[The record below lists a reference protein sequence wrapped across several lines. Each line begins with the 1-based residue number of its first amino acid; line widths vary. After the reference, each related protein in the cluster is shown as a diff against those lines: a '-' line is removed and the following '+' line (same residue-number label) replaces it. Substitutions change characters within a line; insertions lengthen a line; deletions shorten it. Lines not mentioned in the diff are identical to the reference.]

1 MAQLI
6 PLKHRETGEEKE
18 GIYGFSWTILFFGAL
33 PVVIRRNVAPMGYYL
48 IFGDLILLVGEILA
62 LGLEHLPIAGPIV
75 NILRIIC
82 VIASPI
88 VTIFQ
93 IICAFEYNKYYTN
106 RLLESGYQL
115 SGSEQR
121 NAAAAEAL
129 GITAQA
135 YSINRKCPFCAEYV
149 KAEASVCRFCQ
160 KDLPRLDASRS
171 ELSQIRT
178 DMDRNQAHAD
188 QQKQLLDRLGVE
200 QRDGLFYYHGKGYH
214 SLSDIPFG
222 KK

>member
-33 PVVIRRNVAPMGYYL
+33 PVVIRRNVTPMGYYL
-48 IFGDLILLVGEILA
+48 IFGDLTLLVGEILA
-62 LGLEHLPIAGPIV
+62 LGLEHLSIAGPIV
-75 NILRIIC
+75 NILRIIS

-106 RLLESGYQL
+106 RLLGRGYQL

-135 YSINRKCPFCAEYV
+135 YSSNRKCPFCAEYV
-149 KAEASVCRFCQ
+149 KA
-160 KDLPRLDASRS
+160 P
-171 ELSQIRT
+171 
-178 DMDRNQAHAD
+178 
-188 QQKQLLDRLGVE
+188 
-200 QRDGLFYYHGKGYH
+200 H
-214 SLSDIPFG
+214 SLEHPTLN
-222 KK
+222 

>member
-1 MAQLI
+1 MKALTTRMLVSI
-6 PLKHRETGEEKE
+6 ATR
-18 GIYGFSWTILFFGAL
+18 LFRTVAAMIAPCSVKASGKVPENL
-33 PVVIRRNVAPMGYYL
+33 SLRRWSQ
-48 IFGDLILLVGEILA
+48 
-62 LGLEHLPIAGPIV
+62 IATTSSISAFV
-75 NILRIIC
+75 NSKTKSAGKRSLFRC
-82 VIASPI
+82 
-88 VTIFQ
+88 
-93 IICAFEYNKYYTN
+93 
-106 RLLESGYQL
+106 
-115 SGSEQR
+115 SGSEQK

-135 YSINRKCPFCAEYV
+135 YSSNRKCPFCAEYV
-149 KAEASVCRFCQ
+149 KAEARVCRFCQ

-171 ELSQIRT
+171 ELSEIRT

-188 QQKQLLDRLGVE
+188 EQKPLLDRLGVE

>member
-1 MAQLI
+1 VAQLV
-6 PLKHRETGEEKE
+6 LLRHRETGVEKQ

-48 IFGDLILLVGEILA
+48 IFGELTLLVGAILGVGSEF
-62 LGLEHLPIAGPIV
+62 LSIAGPIV
-75 NILRIIC
+75 NILR
-82 VIASPI
+82 
-88 VTIFQ
+88 

-106 RLLESGYQL
+106 RLLEGGYQL
-115 SGSEQR
+115 SGPEQR

-135 YSINRKCPFCAEYV
+135 YSSNRKCPFCAEYV

-160 KDLPRLDASRS
+160 KDLPRLDASKS
-171 ELSQIRT
+171 ELSEMQT
-178 DMDRNQAHAD
+178 DMGREQDHAD
-188 QQKQLLDRLGVE
+188 GQKQLLVRLGVE
-200 QRDGLFYYHGKGYH
+200 QRGGLFYYGGKGYP

-222 KK
+222 KKDG